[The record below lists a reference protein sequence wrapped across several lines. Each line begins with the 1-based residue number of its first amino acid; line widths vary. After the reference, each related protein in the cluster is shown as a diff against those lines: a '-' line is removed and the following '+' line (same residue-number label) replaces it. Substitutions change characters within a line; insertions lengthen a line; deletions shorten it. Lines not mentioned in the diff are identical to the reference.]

1 MAQGPAL
8 ARDAHHSEVP
18 ARARARPRRGVD
30 AAGAPERDPH
40 DVGRSDHA
48 APTAD
53 AEIPGDVWEPK
64 PHVALQR
71 DRRVARVA
79 SVHRTRRARP
89 THEWGH
95 LLSRALCRRNLTRG
109 RQATRTIPYLQ
120 DTLANPLRAPLTVL
134 SQPTTLPLPPL
145 RPKP

>member
-18 ARARARPRRGVD
+18 ARARTRPRRGVV

-40 DVGRSDHA
+40 DVGRSEHA

-64 PHVALQR
+64 PYVVLQR

-79 SVHRTRRARP
+79 SVHWARRARP
-89 THEWGH
+89 THDRGP
-95 LLSRALCRRNLTRG
+95 LLSRAPCRRNLTRG
-109 RQATRTIPYLQ
+109 RRALTCRIRWQTRC
-120 DTLANPLRAPLTVL
+120 AHR
-134 SQPTTLPLPPL
+134 
-145 RPKP
+145 